1 MKVLVDTC
9 IWSYA
14 LRSKHQGFSA
24 YVEQLNDLIS
34 AQRVL
39 IIGAIKQELLSGYSD
54 VNKFEVLNEHLSYF
68 ENEVLIDADYIE
80 AARFSNR
87 CRQKGIQGSHIDL
100 LICAVAVRLNAEI
113 FTTDKDF
120 DFYAQ
125 HLPIK
130 LHKLMSH

>member
-14 LRSKHQGFSA
+14 LRSRHQEFSA
-24 YVEQLNDLIS
+24 HVQQLERLI
-34 AQRVL
+34 AEQRVL

-54 VNKFEVLNEHLSYF
+54 VNKFEVLRQHLSYF
-68 ENEVLIDADYIE
+68 DNEAILDADYIE
-80 AARFSNR
+80 AARFSNC

-100 LICAVAVRLNAEI
+100 LICAVSVRLDAHI
-113 FTTDKDF
+113 LTTDKDF
-120 DFYAQ
+120 TFYQQ

-130 LHKLMSH
+130 LYVLPSH

>member
-1 MKVLVDTC
+1 VLVDTC

>member
-9 IWSYA
+9 VWSYA
-14 LRSKHQGFSA
+14 LRSKHQDFDV
-24 YVEQLNDLIS
+24 YVQQLEHLIS
-34 AQRVL
+34 EQRVL

-54 VNKFEVLNEHLSYF
+54 ANKFEVLRQHLSYF
-68 ENEVLIDADYIE
+68 DNEAVLDVDYIE
-80 AARFSNR
+80 AARFSNC

-120 DFYAQ
+120 NFYQQ
-125 HLPIK
+125 HLPFK
-130 LHKLMSH
+130 LHTLNSH